1 MKFEDIQIIVSQ
13 KSCVIFTA
21 VDLQIANIL
30 ATLRKEFPIAKRQS
44 ATPTRFSTGIV
55 FCKFVSCFFKFGQI
69 RATKFFKIYAI
80 YTKILAPP
88 ALKCLLF
95 HIFSNQFSSLLN
107 FHVDRSFF
115 PLYKA
120 KRFDLEIEAKKFLR
134 LLMSILA
141 TCGIIF
147 NFLFLHIF
155 FAF

>member
-44 ATPTRFSTGIV
+44 ATPKRFSTGIV
-55 FCKFVSCFFKFGQI
+55 FCKLVSCFFKFGQI

-88 ALKCLLF
+88 ALKFIRLSSF
-95 HIFSNQFSSLLN
+95 PYIFKPIFFSVEFSC
-107 FHVDRSFF
+107 RSFF
-115 PLYKA
+115 FP
-120 KRFDLEIEAKKFLR
+120 
-134 LLMSILA
+134 
-141 TCGIIF
+141 II
-147 NFLFLHIF
+147 
-155 FAF
+155 